1 MKRYFPSFHNNRGV
15 ALLIVLL
22 VTALLIALIFEFAYA
37 TRVSLRA
44 AVNFRDSQ
52 RAYFLARAA
61 VNVFAKYQTLQDN
74 IPQGEWGVV
83 PIVSE
88 GDTELRIRWEDE
100 RGKINI
106 SKVIKDNDAYKRLG
120 QFFDIRE
127 VSQDVLFK
135 MTEKMDFR
143 LITELHQV
151 MSDEEFQKAKDY
163 LTVYLGLET
172 DQGKTINV
180 NTASLEV
187 LRSLLRSLGKDDGPA
202 DSIVNRRNNS
212 GPFETSGDLDSIS
225 GIDTATK
232 GYFTTA
238 SNIYKVYAYATVG
251 GYTRQIEAV
260 ITRGSTTPLYWR
272 VM

>member
-1 MKRYFPSFHNNRGV
+1 MKQYFPSFHNNRGV

-61 VNVFAKYQTLQDN
+61 VNVFAKYQDLQDN

-100 RGKINI
+100 MGKINI
-106 SKVIKDNDAYKRLG
+106 TDVSTNQVTRSRL
-120 QFFDIRE
+120 DILFGLPGINVDVTVVDRMIERVRE
-127 VSQDVLFK
+127 KGAFA
-135 MTEKMDFR
+135 
-143 LITELHQV
+143 LITELHEV
-151 MSDEEFQKAKDY
+151 MSDEEFEKVKDY
-163 LTVYLGLET
+163 LTVYASS
-172 DQGKTINV
+172 KINIY
-180 NTASLEV
+180 TASEV
-187 LRSLLRSLGKDDGPA
+187 VLKSAGVSDSAIVSITEDRKNKSYKSTGDYPLPSTGDFMADG
-202 DSIVNRRNNS
+202 S
-212 GPFETSGDLDSIS
+212 GTTS
-225 GIDTATK
+225 
-232 GYFTTA
+232 
-238 SNIYKVYAYATVG
+238 KVYSYATVG

-260 ITRGSTTPLYWR
+260 VNRGSTTPRYWR

>member
-52 RAYFLARAA
+52 RAYFLARSA
-61 VNVFAKYQTLQDN
+61 VNVFAKYKDLQDN

-100 RGKINI
+100 NGKITIADLSI
-106 SKVIKDNDAYKRLG
+106 SNEVTKGRLDGLFGFQGVDVAIRDRMIDRIK
-120 QFFDIRE
+120 
-127 VSQDVLFK
+127 
-135 MTEKMDFR
+135 EKGVFS
-143 LITELHQV
+143 LLTELHEI
-151 MSDEEFQKAKDY
+151 MSDEEFDKVKDY
-163 LTVYLGLET
+163 LTVYASK
-172 DQGKTINV
+172 QINIY
-180 NTASLEV
+180 TASEV
-187 LRSLLRSLGKDDGPA
+187 VLKSAGVSDPTIVSITEDGKNKAYKSPA
-202 DSIVNRRNNS
+202 DYQLSTGDFMADGS
-212 GPFETSGDLDSIS
+212 GTTS
-225 GIDTATK
+225 
-232 GYFTTA
+232 
-238 SNIYKVYAYATVG
+238 KVYSYATVG

-260 ITRGSTTPLYWR
+260 VNRGSTTPRYWR